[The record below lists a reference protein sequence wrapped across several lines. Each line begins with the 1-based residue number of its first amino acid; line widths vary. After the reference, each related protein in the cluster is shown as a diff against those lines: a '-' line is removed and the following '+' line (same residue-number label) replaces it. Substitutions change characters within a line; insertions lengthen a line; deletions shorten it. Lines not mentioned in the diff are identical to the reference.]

1 MTISTYNQIL
11 ELANKYLQKVG
22 FNAFSYSD
30 LANEIGIKKASIHYH
45 FPSKTDLGIA
55 YCHFKLNQLLE
66 LETRINS
73 HASIEA
79 KLFEYRNFFIQCAEK
94 KEMCGIHSMLTE
106 TDSFSETLQ
115 SAVFQLVESELRIIE
130 HIFKNDLDENIS
142 MITKVSNYELA
153 LMVNSTIKGAL
164 LMNRLSKKNI
174 YEHSLNALIQLILS
188 K

>member
-11 ELANKYLQKVG
+11 ELANKYIQKVG

-66 LETRINS
+66 LETRINA

-79 KLFEYRNFFIQCAEK
+79 TMFVYCTFFI
-94 KEMCGIHSMLTE
+94 
-106 TDSFSETLQ
+106 
-115 SAVFQLVESELRIIE
+115 
-130 HIFKNDLDENIS
+130 
-142 MITKVSNYELA
+142 
-153 LMVNSTIKGAL
+153 
-164 LMNRLSKKNI
+164 
-174 YEHSLNALIQLILS
+174 
-188 K
+188 

>member
-1 MTISTYNQIL
+1 
-11 ELANKYLQKVG
+11 
-22 FNAFSYSD
+22 
-30 LANEIGIKKASIHYH
+30 
-45 FPSKTDLGIA
+45 
-55 YCHFKLNQLLE
+55 
-66 LETRINS
+66 
-73 HASIEA
+73 
-79 KLFEYRNFFIQCAEK
+79 
-94 KEMCGIHSMLTE
+94 
-106 TDSFSETLQ
+106 
-115 SAVFQLVESELRIIE
+115 

>member
-1 MTISTYNQIL
+1 
-11 ELANKYLQKVG
+11 
-22 FNAFSYSD
+22 
-30 LANEIGIKKASIHYH
+30 
-45 FPSKTDLGIA
+45 
-55 YCHFKLNQLLE
+55 
-66 LETRINS
+66 
-73 HASIEA
+73 
-79 KLFEYRNFFIQCAEK
+79 
-94 KEMCGIHSMLTE
+94 
-106 TDSFSETLQ
+106 TLQ

>member
-1 MTISTYNQIL
+1 
-11 ELANKYLQKVG
+11 
-22 FNAFSYSD
+22 
-30 LANEIGIKKASIHYH
+30 
-45 FPSKTDLGIA
+45 
-55 YCHFKLNQLLE
+55 
-66 LETRINS
+66 
-73 HASIEA
+73 
-79 KLFEYRNFFIQCAEK
+79 
-94 KEMCGIHSMLTE
+94 MCGIHSMLTE

>member
-1 MTISTYNQIL
+1 
-11 ELANKYLQKVG
+11 
-22 FNAFSYSD
+22 
-30 LANEIGIKKASIHYH
+30 
-45 FPSKTDLGIA
+45 
-55 YCHFKLNQLLE
+55 
-66 LETRINS
+66 
-73 HASIEA
+73 
-79 KLFEYRNFFIQCAEK
+79 
-94 KEMCGIHSMLTE
+94 MLTE